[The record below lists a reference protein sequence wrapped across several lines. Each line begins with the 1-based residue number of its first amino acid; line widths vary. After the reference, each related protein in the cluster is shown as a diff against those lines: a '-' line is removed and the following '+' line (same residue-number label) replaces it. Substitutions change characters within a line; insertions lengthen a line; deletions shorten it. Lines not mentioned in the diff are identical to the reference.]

1 MYNWQTIQTKMQA
14 ILIIIRMNNGMWFI
28 APFTADAAVDAAA
41 AADMNDDI
49 RLWNFQITT

>member
-28 APFTADAAVDAAA
+28 APFTAGAAVAAAAA

-49 RLWNFQITT
+49 RLWNF